1 MAVIDLT
8 NKRFGSVVVIGRV
21 GSSTKWECKCDCGN
35 CFITE
40 GANLRRGRTQSC
52 GCMKSEIA
60 KRTAKE
66 KFTTHR
72 LSRTRIY
79 RTWANMKQRCNNEHN
94 SIYAYYGG
102 RGIKVCKEWENNFL
116 AFYDWA
122 IKNGYDDTL
131 TIDRIDNDKGYCPE
145 NCRWVTMATQ
155 SRNKRKYR
163 KHNTP

>member
-1 MAVIDLT
+1 
-8 NKRFGSVVVIGRV
+8 
-21 GSSTKWECKCDCGN
+21 
-35 CFITE
+35 
-40 GANLRRGRTQSC
+40 
-52 GCMKSEIA
+52 
-60 KRTAKE
+60 
-66 KFTTHR
+66 
-72 LSRTRIY
+72 
-79 RTWANMKQRCNNEHN
+79 MKQRCNNEHN